1 MRRATR
7 GVLRAITMAGIAAI
21 VLAACEWNVYL
32 GSPPQPPKPA
42 DLSIELV
49 WSDSDVNL
57 DLYLTYPDPE
67 TTSVDSGEVPRY
79 FNIQDAYDAPVVGN
93 PGFFPEDGRANRAR
107 VHAGNRESADGNVVF
122 EAPRSRSE
130 IIRVYDTPFDYG
142 VLVDPTDFE
151 TDPRPENALPG
162 GRWYAW
168 VGVMEVYVYGR
179 TGRVSDAGSPTV
191 NIYDNDNTRIAS
203 FPIDEKT
210 HIKGLSVARIPV
222 FRTDDNKNY
231 YQILLHK
238 SLVNSTDQIR
248 SVSPGSDYYIVNV
261 EAGNE

>member
-1 MRRATR
+1 MRGAMR
-7 GVLRAITMAGIAAI
+7 GILRMVAPAAI
-21 VLAACEWNVYL
+21 IVLVLAACEIHVY
-32 GSPPQPPKPA
+32 GPAPPEPA

-49 WSDSDVNL
+49 WSNSDVNL
-57 DLYLTYPDPE
+57 DLYLTYPDPDGS
-67 TTSVDSGEVPRY
+67 SVDSGEVPRY
-79 FNIQDAYDAPVVGN
+79 FGIQDAYDAPSVGN
-93 PGFFPEDGRANRAR
+93 PGFFPEDGSANRAR
-107 VHAGNRESADGNVVF
+107 VHAGNRRSADENVVF
-122 EAPRSRSE
+122 EAPRSRTE
-130 IIRVYDTPFDYG
+130 IIRVYDIPFEYG
-142 VLVDPTDFE
+142 TLVDPDDFE
-151 TDPRPENALPG
+151 TDPSNANALPT

-179 TGRVSDAGSPTV
+179 SGTVSDAGSPTV

-248 SVSPGSDYYIVNV
+248 SVSPDSDYYVVNM
-261 EAGNE
+261 EADNGK